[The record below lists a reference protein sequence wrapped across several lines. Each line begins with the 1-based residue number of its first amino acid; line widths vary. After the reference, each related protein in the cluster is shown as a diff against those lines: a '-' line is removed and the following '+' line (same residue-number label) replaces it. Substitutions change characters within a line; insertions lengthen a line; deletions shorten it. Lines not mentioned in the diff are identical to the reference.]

1 MADVMKGTVIVVDDD
16 GSIRRALSEIL
27 KNEGYEVIPAAD
39 GTTALSITARR
50 TFDLMFLDIMMPG
63 YNGLEV
69 ITLMQAARPDMPI
82 VAVSALSDQ
91 DIINQALLL
100 GAREYVRKPFSP
112 KQIAEIATRIVSGE
126 NGKEDTSV
134 DDPASTTNAEN
145 D

>member
-1 MADVMKGTVIVVDDD
+1 MADTTKGTIIVVDDD
-16 GSIRRALSEIL
+16 NGVRRALTEIL
-27 KNEGYEVIPAAD
+27 KNEGYEITAAAD
-39 GTTALSITARR
+39 GTTALTITSRR

-91 DIINQALLL
+91 DILNQALVL

-112 KQIAEIATRIVSGE
+112 KQIAEIADRFVLGNKDQDETEESDR
-126 NGKEDTSV
+126 
-134 DDPASTTNAEN
+134 ATT
-145 D
+145 DL